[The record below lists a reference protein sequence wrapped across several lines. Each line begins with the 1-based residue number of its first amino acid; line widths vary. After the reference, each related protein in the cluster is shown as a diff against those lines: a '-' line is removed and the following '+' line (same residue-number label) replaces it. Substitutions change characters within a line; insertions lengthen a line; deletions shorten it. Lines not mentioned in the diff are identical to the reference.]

1 MVNRNIQ
8 PLLGLPNCLRMNL
21 ITLKNEVYQVDL
33 NEQKSPS
40 QKLFNDYD
48 DIFADE
54 LGSLRVTY
62 SMKLNPNVSSV
73 V

>member
-1 MVNRNIQ
+1 
-8 PLLGLPNCLRMNL
+8 MNL